1 MGALVLW
8 YMVMSENQRDPQYK
22 LRWPEELRDMVS
34 QSAKV
39 NNRSINAEII
49 YRLEQSFAQ
58 PLHPMEVA
66 DTLSEYEKPQE
77 QKLVANDPRERR
89 RLAKL
94 AAESTLKDMP
104 ATDFMELL
112 FDQLNKGG
120 LALTLEEV
128 KGNSSSTKHRI
139 NVDHKLPESKK
150 GNE

>member
-1 MGALVLW
+1 
-8 YMVMSENQRDPQYK
+8 MSEDQSGVVTLKVRVT
-22 LRWPEELRDMVS
+22 PEFREKIVET
-34 QSAKV
+34 AKT
-39 NNRSINAEII
+39 NNRSMNAEIVH
-49 YRLEQSFAQ
+49 RLEQSF
-58 PLHPMEVA
+58 LVENEVNELYSMPTPKGFSA
-66 DTLSEYEKPQE
+66 ATTTRSTPIHNP
-77 QKLVANDPRERR
+77 VANDPRERR

-150 GNE
+150 GKE